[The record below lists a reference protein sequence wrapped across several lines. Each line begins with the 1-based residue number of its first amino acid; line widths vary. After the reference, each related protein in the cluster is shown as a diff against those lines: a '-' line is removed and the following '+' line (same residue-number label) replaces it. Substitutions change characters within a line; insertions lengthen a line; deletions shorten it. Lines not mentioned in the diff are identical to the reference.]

1 MNDDPLVLE
10 MIADEVVKWERYR
23 TGRPLAL
30 STMNVAP
37 LQTEWPDE
45 RKPERNDRSTV
56 PERQFSIAETRLG
69 RFTERAVTP
78 RLYWKSP

>member
-45 RKPERNDRSTV
+45 RKPER
-56 PERQFSIAETRLG
+56 
-69 RFTERAVTP
+69 TEP
-78 RLYWKSP
+78 IDCP